1 MSQGKSRHVTHRV
14 YTCCTSLSVHVQ
26 MAMAQKEEMHSRHP
40 FSVWYLTTIVVAI
53 QSVGLGV
60 VSILVVAT
68 EEVEYS

>member
-1 MSQGKSRHVTHRV
+1 
-14 YTCCTSLSVHVQ
+14 
-26 MAMAQKEEMHSRHP
+26 MAQKEEMHSRHP